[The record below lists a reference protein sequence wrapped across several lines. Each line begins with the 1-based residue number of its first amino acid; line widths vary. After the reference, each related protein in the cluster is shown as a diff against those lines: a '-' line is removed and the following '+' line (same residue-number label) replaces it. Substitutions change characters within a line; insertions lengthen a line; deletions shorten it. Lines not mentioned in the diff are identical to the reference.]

1 MIKIILMVLM
11 TLSIVSGQEELE
23 NPFLGNDNFP
33 MGYSLLSSSMPNF
46 MHLYMKGGAM
56 HQLNLTQEQEE
67 AIEKVFSTRPRMVMK
82 TAMEIKRLET
92 KVVLDVVDEG
102 KGLKDVK
109 ELLDQIAQKRKEMTV
124 LQIECL
130 SVFKKTLTK
139 EQYKTIRELA
149 IEEAEN
155 L

>member
-1 MIKIILMVLM
+1 MLLIL
-11 TLSIVSGQEELE
+11 SRVSGEEALE

-56 HQLNLTQEQEE
+56 HKLDLTQVQEE
-67 AIEKVFSTRPRMVMK
+67 AIEEIFATRPRKVMK
-82 TAMEIKRLET
+82 TAREIKKLET
-92 KVVLDVVDEG
+92 KVVLAVVDGG
-102 KGLKDVK
+102 KGAKDV
-109 ELLDQIAQKRKEMTV
+109 EALLDQIAEKRKEMV
-124 LQIECL
+124 LLQIECL
-130 SVFKKTLTK
+130 GIFKKTLTK
-139 EQYKTIRELA
+139 EQYEKIRALA

>member
-1 MIKIILMVLM
+1 MLLIL
-11 TLSIVSGQEELE
+11 SRVSGEEALE

-56 HQLNLTQEQEE
+56 FKLDLTQTQEE
-67 AIEKVFSTRPRMVMK
+67 AIEEIFATRPRKVMK
-82 TAMEIKRLET
+82 TAREIKKLET
-92 KVVLDVVDEG
+92 KVVLAVVDGG
-102 KGLKDVK
+102 KGAK
-109 ELLDQIAQKRKEMTV
+109 EVEALLDQIAQKRKEMV
-124 LQIECL
+124 LLQIECL
-130 SVFKKTLTK
+130 GIFKKTLTK
-139 EQYKTIRELA
+139 EQYEKIRALA